1 MSRSAPHGD
10 RGDWIGLV
18 AVVTLVQAAMS
29 LMTRTLTLL
38 GLPLTQAAGVPPEAV
53 GQLAAATSLGSMA
66 YFLWGPAILAGFGA
80 LRQLQIGC
88 VVAALALGLCMAD
101 HWAAM
106 LLAAFVIGIGYGPS
120 TPAGSELLMRNVP
133 AERRATIFSIKQAGV
148 PMGGLVAG
156 LVLPPIALWTGHTG
170 PALLTAA
177 ALVLAVAV
185 GLGLWRGE
193 IDMPGG
199 GTVFATGRRWRSL
212 LGAPVEMFRLVF
224 ASRALRLVTA
234 AGFGLG
240 VAQGVLLGYYPV
252 YLSTHVG
259 WSLTS
264 AGLAFA
270 VLQSAGIGGR
280 ILMGWVSDL
289 CGDATRAMIWLCFVS
304 GATMV
309 LIAGFGP
316 QTPVWWVATVSF
328 VAGITV
334 VSWNGVFLTGLAAAA
349 PAGRVGE
356 ITSAGSFVL
365 FTGFVASPIA
375 IQWVFALTGGY
386 AGGLVVAGLA
396 PILAGLALSLGRG
409 GSPSQ

>member
-1 MSRSAPHGD
+1 MPRDD

-18 AVVTLVQAAMS
+18 VVVTIVQAAMS
-29 LMTRTLTLL
+29 LMTRALPLL
-38 GLPLTQAAGVPPEAV
+38 GLPLTRAAGMPSEAV

-66 YFLWGPAILAGFGA
+66 YFLWGPAVLAGFGA

-88 VVAALALGLCMAD
+88 IVAALALLLCVAD
-101 HWAAM
+101 DWAAM
-106 LLAAFVIGIGYGPS
+106 LLAAFVIGVGYGPS

-156 LVLPPIALWTGHTG
+156 LLLPPIALWSGHAG
-170 PALLTAA
+170 VALLAA
-177 ALVLAVAV
+177 AGVVLVVAI
-185 GLGLWRGE
+185 GLGQWRGE

-199 GTVFATGRRWRSL
+199 ATMPATDWRWRSL
-212 LGAPVEMFRLVF
+212 LGAPIEMFRLVF
-224 ASRALRLVTA
+224 ASRALRLVTG
-234 AGFGLG
+234 AGFALG
-240 VAQGVLLGYYPV
+240 IAQGVLLGYYPV

-264 AGLAFA
+264 AGFAFA
-270 VLQSAGIGGR
+270 VLQGAGIGGR

-316 QTPVWWVATVSF
+316 ETPAWWIAAVSF
-328 VAGITV
+328 LAGVTV

-349 PAGRVGE
+349 PPGRIGE

-375 IQWVFALTGGY
+375 IQWVFALTDGY

-396 PILAGLALSLGRG
+396 PIVAGVTLSLGRRT
-409 GSPSQ
+409 PPAA